1 MKVLHALH
9 SFPPDSRG
17 GIETYVLGLSR
28 AQQRAGDEPIVLAG
42 SDRGEAEPSLRET
55 RVEGVRVLR
64 LRPPPAESRALDG
77 LDPEARALLEEVLR
91 RERPDLLH
99 LHHWHNLTS
108 DAIETAAGLGI
119 PAVVSVHD
127 LFSTCP
133 LFFRLPDDA
142 NLCPADLPRETCV
155 RCIGRFL
162 SPLSAVEEGFL
173 RRDARFRRELDLAR
187 AVLAISE
194 TEREFLAAVPW
205 LAGVPFRTLPLPPPP
220 LDVGRV
226 EPTPRDPAFD
236 LRLVSWGGLVQGKG
250 LHVLVEA
257 CEGLDRAERVSIDHH
272 GRILDEGYRER
283 LLAAA
288 RRARLRLHGSY
299 EPADSARLFSGYDV
313 AVFPSFFLE
322 THSFAVDEAL
332 ELGLPVLVSDRGAP
346 RQRVGA
352 RGVVFPAGDAG
363 ALRRILGGFLADP
376 SRLSRLRSG
385 APVPPVRMEDHLAAL
400 REIYSRAGRPRAF
413 PASP

>member
-42 SDRGEAEPSLRET
+42 SDRGEANPPLREA
-55 RVEGVRVLR
+55 RVDGVRVLR
-64 LRPPPAESRALDG
+64 LRPPPPGSRALDG
-77 LDPEARALLEEVLR
+77 LDPEARTLLEEVLR
-91 RERPDLLH
+91 RERPDVLH

-108 DAIETAAGLGI
+108 DAVEAAAGLGI

-162 SPLSAVEEGFL
+162 APASTVEEGFR

-187 AVLAISE
+187 AVLALSE
-194 TEREFLAAVPW
+194 PEREFLAAVPW
-205 LAGVPFRTLPLPPPP
+205 LAGVPFRTVPLPPPP

-236 LRLVSWGGLVQGKG
+236 LRIVSWGGLVPGKG

-272 GRILDEGYRER
+272 GRILDDAYRER

-299 EPADSARLFSGYDV
+299 EPEDSARLFSGYDL

-346 RQRVGA
+346 RLRVGA

-363 ALRRILGGFLADP
+363 ALRRILEGFLADP
-376 SRLSRLRSG
+376 SRLVRLRSG
-385 APVPPVRMEDHLAAL
+385 APVPAVRMEDHLAAL
-400 REIYSRAGRPRAF
+400 REIYSRALP
-413 PASP
+413 